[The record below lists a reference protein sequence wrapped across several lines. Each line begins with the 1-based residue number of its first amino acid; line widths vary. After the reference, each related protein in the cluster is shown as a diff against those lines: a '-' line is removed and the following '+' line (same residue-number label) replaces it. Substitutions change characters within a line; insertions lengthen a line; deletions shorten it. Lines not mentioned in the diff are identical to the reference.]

1 VVTIAPMGLRWRGG
15 AGSASGRAPL
25 FSAPR
30 QQKSAEN
37 ENPLLEVV
45 LNKPALVSAPS
56 KNRSP
61 ADFGLHP
68 MLGPFRMSLR
78 LEALD
83 KLLDLDGVL
92 SDSGEGG
99 L

>member
-1 VVTIAPMGLRWRGG
+1 MGLLWRGG

-61 ADFGLHP
+61 ADFGLQVASAVDVRCCHA
-68 MLGPFRMSLR
+68 
-78 LEALD
+78 ALF
-83 KLLDLDGVL
+83 LLLYALPNL
-92 SDSGEGG
+92 SC
-99 L
+99 